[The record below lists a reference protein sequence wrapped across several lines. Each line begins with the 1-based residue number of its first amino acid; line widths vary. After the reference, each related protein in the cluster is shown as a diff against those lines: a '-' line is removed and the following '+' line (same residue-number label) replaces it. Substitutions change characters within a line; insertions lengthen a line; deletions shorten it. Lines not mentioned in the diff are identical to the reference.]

1 MLTEEKRN
9 VYLNNRDL
17 ILDRGHQYLLAQD
30 WNLNDLAKEMN
41 HLLGPRQSAQVTVDD
56 DSVEAVVYE
65 EQQPAE
71 KLREQFHGNLILL
84 GFGERCEP

>member
-1 MLTEEKRN
+1 VVPGKSFHPI
-9 VYLNNRDL
+9 L
-17 ILDRGHQYLLAQD
+17 IVIGALGQYLLAQD

-71 KLREQFHGNLILL
+71 KLREQFHGNLILM
-84 GFGERCEP
+84 GFGERREP